1 MNPHANVLL
10 STEILRR
17 DPGLVRGQ
25 SIGDTYALKH
35 VAAQTY
41 LVINPLQA
49 GVLAEFAEP
58 KSVPA
63 ALENCIRER
72 KCPPLREFY
81 DLILKAHA
89 AGILQGGEPAPGA
102 EASGARPPVRWF
114 ATIPPRKLTV
124 AGCLVALVA
133 TVLAFWHWDTVPPA
147 RVFDVFFGWVVVCLA
162 LSLGQ
167 ALAAAALRGA
177 GCEVYWPHIRW
188 LTPIPHF
195 AVSQTDAG
203 MCGRLGQ
210 ATILA
215 VTWLP
220 LTLAATLGLWL
231 RAPWSLFPLAA
242 LFFTCRPIG
251 AGPLGR
257 LLTLL
262 RRTPLLATDRR
273 PLFDVPLPLAELS
286 RLARRRF
293 DPGVAAAQIFAS
305 LGWGLG
311 LGCVAY
317 RLLHLPVIDLLA
329 DRSYWEKTLLL
340 LAAALAVIA
349 LLWLA
354 AEVHRRVT
362 GGLVALW
369 RRGALAWRR
378 LRHRPVNPATDL
390 ELVAT
395 LVSGNPLLG
404 RLDPAIQ
411 AEMAACFLPF
421 QAGAWRTLVPF
432 DHEPP
437 FVTLIVSGRVSLY
450 RRLKSGRKV
459 RFLRAGEGDL
469 FGAHHLI
476 DPANASLEIRTDTP
490 LVALNLSQADFQ
502 RLVLARLGTAAV
514 CSYMHK
520 HLFLQNSTPLCAD
533 WRPAAIAS
541 FADLAET
548 ASHSAGGRI
557 IARGQEVPSLFVLYQ
572 GQARA
577 RGDRRLTG
585 QLNPGDF
592 FGEISLLQTSVATAD
607 VETKDE
613 ARSLVVNRIEFIRF
627 MARHHLVALQMER
640 LCSRRL
646 GRPIFPLTRSA
657 FNER

>member
-1 MNPHANVLL
+1 MNQHANLLL

-17 DPGLVRGQ
+17 DTGLVRGQ

-58 KSVPA
+58 RSVPA
-63 ALENCIRER
+63 ALENCISER

-89 AGILQGGEPAPGA
+89 AGILRRAEQVPEAPAAGA
-102 EASGARPPVRWF
+102 LLPVRWF
-114 ATIPPRKLTV
+114 AAIPPRKLTV
-124 AGCLVALVA
+124 AGCLGALVA
-133 TVLAFWHWDTVPPA
+133 TVLAFWHWGAVPPS
-147 RVFDVFFGWVVVCLA
+147 RGLDVFSGWLVVCLA

-177 GCEVYWPHIRW
+177 GCEVYRPHVRW

-195 AVSQTDAG
+195 AVSQADAC

-215 VTWLP
+215 VAWLP
-220 LTLAATLGLWL
+220 LALAAGLGLWL

-242 LFFTCRPIG
+242 LFLTCRPIG
-251 AGPLGR
+251 ASPLGR

-273 PLFDVPLPLAELS
+273 PLFDVPPSLAELA

-329 DRSYWEKTLLL
+329 DRTYWEKALLV
-340 LAAALAVIA
+340 LAAALALIT

-354 AEVHRRVT
+354 AEIHRRAVGT
-362 GGLVALW
+362 TVALW
-369 RRGALAWRR
+369 LRGALAWRR

-395 LVSGNPLLG
+395 LVSSNPLLG
-404 RLDPAIQ
+404 RLDPAVQ
-411 AEMAACFLPF
+411 QELAGCFQPF
-421 QAGAWRTLVPF
+421 QSGAWCTLVPF
-432 DHEPP
+432 DQAPP
-437 FVTLIVSGRVSLY
+437 FVSLIVSGRASLY
-450 RRLKSGRKV
+450 RRLKSGRKA
-459 RFLRAGEGDL
+459 RFLRVVEGDL

-476 DPANASLEIRTDTP
+476 DPVNANLEIRTDTP
-490 LVALNLSQADFQ
+490 LVALTLSQADFQ

-520 HLFLQNSTPLCAD
+520 HLFLQNSSPLCAE

-548 ASHSAGGRI
+548 ASHAAGGRI
-557 IARGQEVPSLFVLYQ
+557 IARGQEVPSLYVLYQ
-572 GQARA
+572 GHARA

-613 ARSLVVNRIEFIRF
+613 ARSLVVNRVEFIRF

-646 GRPIFPLTRSA
+646 GRPIFPLARSA